1 MLFLFAVRVFAS
13 LHVKCASLQHFATS
27 YFDLHQRA
35 SFFAFDFLCD
45 ANATR
50 PLGLTNGGWLHLVL
64 VHHHH
69 PNHHHHYHH
78 QKLDLLNPEN
88 LEIIIITSSDFLCDA
103 DARRHEGFKQGQLE
117 CLASCSSGIAIAII
131 IIIIIIIVRMKSN
144 LFSIRLLWHG
154 QVKTKTGEY

>member
-35 SFFAFDFLCD
+35 SFFAFDFLC
-45 ANATR
+45 
-50 PLGLTNGGWLHLVL
+50 HHHHH
-64 VHHHH
+64 HHHH

-78 QKLDLLNPEN
+78 QKLDLSNPEN

-117 CLASCSSGIAIAII
+117 CLASCFARFDRLIKVFAVIARLDEGDHITVYSAIS
-131 IIIIIIIVRMKSN
+131 RDA
-144 LFSIRLLWHG
+144 
-154 QVKTKTGEY
+154 